1 MSEQCL
7 ELVSERTKSVLH
19 LPKSMVKPETELII
33 MGETAQDI
41 WIKSFRDFV
50 DTNGAYGRETT
61 WRYLDPTNIT
71 RIA

>member
-19 LPKSMVKPETELII
+19 LPKTLVKPETELII

-41 WIKSFRDFV
+41 WIKQN
-50 DTNGAYGRETT
+50 DTWQYVN
-61 WRYLDPTNIT
+61 PTNIT